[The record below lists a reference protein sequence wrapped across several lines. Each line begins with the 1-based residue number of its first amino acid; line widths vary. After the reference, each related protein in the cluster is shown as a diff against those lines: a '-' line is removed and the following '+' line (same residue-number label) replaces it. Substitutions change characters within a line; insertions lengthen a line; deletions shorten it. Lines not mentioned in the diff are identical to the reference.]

1 MVPVWILAVAA
12 LSDYG
17 HGYGYGEEESYGGY
31 GYGEELEQSN
41 EDVALRRHLDLVHRT
56 VVFTNNLVALLR
68 GPGSDE
74 EQEEAAWMLGSLAWI
89 GNLNQEADAGVR
101 AGAIVSAG
109 AIEPLVALMRGGSAR
124 AQEVVA
130 WALEALAVHATVH
143 ADNQVAIAQ
152 AYAQAGAIEALVALV
167 RGGNPAA
174 QAKAAAAGAL
184 GYLAKH
190 ADNHAAIAHVGA
202 IEPLVALLRSGSAD
216 PKIR

>member
-31 GYGEELEQSN
+31 GYGEELEESN
-41 EDVALRRHLDLVHRT
+41 EDVALRHLDLVHRT
-56 VVFTNNLVALLR
+56 VVFTNSLVALLR

-174 QAKAAAAGAL
+174 QVKAAGAL
-184 GYLAKH
+184 GYLAH
-190 ADNHAAIAHVGA
+190 NAPDNQAAIAQAGA
-202 IEPLVALLRSGSAD
+202 IGPLVAL
-216 PKIR
+216 